1 MRIEA
6 STVNKGWYTVH
17 VEPKELVTQSGKVL
31 PYGTTVGVVM
41 PNGRINLWYPAASH
55 PRDYKPAAMAVL
67 EAARQAL
74 REAGKVK

>member
-17 VEPKELVTQSGKVL
+17 VDAKELVTQSGKVL
-31 PYGTTVGVVM
+31 PY
-41 PNGRINLWYPAASH
+41 
-55 PRDYKPAAMAVL
+55 YKPAAMAVL
-67 EAARQAL
+67 EAARTAL